1 MCVMLEKMN
10 YLRAVQPAGLG
21 SVGQARRRNNDA
33 AGATLSY
40 DESIEQYNNNKRWL
54 DHSEVDCYA
63 FAEEVTSEPLLAL
76 LH

>member
-1 MCVMLEKMN
+1 MN
-10 YLRAVQPAGLG
+10 YLRAVQPAGWVRSGRL
-21 SVGQARRRNNDA
+21 AEEIMMLR
-33 AGATLSY
+33 
-40 DESIEQYNNNKRWL
+40 EQPYPMMRVLQQYNNKRWL